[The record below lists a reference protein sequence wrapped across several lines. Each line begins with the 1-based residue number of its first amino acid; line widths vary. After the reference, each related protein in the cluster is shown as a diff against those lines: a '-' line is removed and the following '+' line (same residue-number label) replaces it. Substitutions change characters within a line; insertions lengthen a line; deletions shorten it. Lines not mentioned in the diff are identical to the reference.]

1 MKDDDFSNFVHYM
14 RMSLLLDVGA
24 NIVKYATLLGGIA
37 SVVGEDPNW
46 GTAILAGI
54 GYVFSGYIGDV
65 ARRVETCISLDAS
78 LIDTESKLKGIESKL
93 EDIGVRGEKNGS
105 KRIRP

>member
-37 SVVGEDPNW
+37 SVVGEDPNFA
-46 GTAILAGI
+46 TAILAGI
-54 GYVFSGYIGDV
+54 GYVFSGYIGDLASV
-65 ARRVETCISLDAS
+65 TTTNAS